1 MCQSAKGKESHR
13 MRSTALAR
21 HAFAGANT
29 SEGFKSFFN
38 CLISPEAHRIIVLKG
53 GPGVGKSTFM
63 KHIAGSLLMMGH
75 DVEMFHCS
83 SDPDSLDGMAAPDLQ
98 VAIVDGTAPHVVDPR
113 YPGAVDEIVYLGDYW
128 DEDAI
133 RDHRQEIISAS
144 KEKATN
150 FSRAY
155 RFLRTAGDVLDDWS
169 EANSMA
175 LDRGKANRLASAAVR
190 SVLGAVSEF
199 DALVPGRVREL
210 FASATTPD
218 GFTNYLDTLV
228 GPCVNVHVVVGGP
241 GTGKS
246 TLLRRLAEEATR
258 RGLDV
263 ELFHCSLNANSLEHI
278 VLPQLSTAVIT
289 SVEPHEWDVRPGDK
303 VIDMNSCLDHDT
315 VQANASMIDYDR
327 GLMNQA
333 MDRAVHFLRLARE
346 SHARLES
353 YYIPHVDYDA
363 IAALRQATLDRIVK
377 G

>member
-1 MCQSAKGKESHR
+1 
-13 MRSTALAR
+13 MRSAAIAR
-21 HAFAGANT
+21 HVFAGANT
-29 SEGFKSFFN
+29 SEGFRSFFN
-38 CLISPEAHRIIVLKG
+38 YLISPEAHRIIVLKG

-63 KHIAGSLLMMGH
+63 KHIAESLLKMGH

-83 SDPDSLDGMAAPDLQ
+83 SDPESLDGMACPDLQ
-98 VAIVDGTAPHVVDPR
+98 VAVVDGTAPHIVDLR

-128 DEDAI
+128 DESAI
-133 RDHRQEIISAS
+133 RDHRQEIFTAS

-155 RFLRTAGDVLDDWS
+155 RFLRTAGDVLNDWS

-175 LDRGKANRLASAAVR
+175 LDRGKANRLASAAVKN
-190 SVLGAVSEF
+190 VLGAVSEF
-199 DALVPGRVREL
+199 DATVPGRVREL

-218 GFTNYLDTLV
+218 GFVNYVDSLV
-228 GPCVNVHVVVGGP
+228 RPCANVYVVVGGP

-246 TLLRRLAEEATR
+246 TLLRRLADEAIR

-263 ELFHCSLNANSLEHI
+263 ELFHCSLNADSLEHI

-289 SVEPHEWDVRPGDK
+289 SVEPHEWQVRPEDK
-303 VIDMNSCLDHDT
+303 VIDMNSCLDPDT
-315 VQANASMIDYDR
+315 VKTNAPIIDYDR
-327 GLMNQA
+327 DMMNAA
-333 MDRAVHFLRLARE
+333 MDRAVHFLQLARQ

-353 YYIPHVDYDA
+353 YYIPNVDFDA
-363 IAALRQATLDRIVK
+363 VARVRRATLERIVK